1 MRQAIKV
8 ALLCIVIGFSL
19 GYLGL
24 SVHGIM
30 VEKAQAAKPSPTFQ
44 NPDIYIGGRHSSP
57 FTFGPPAN
65 TDPPFFDPF
74 TQSPTR
80 AMPHPR
86 PPQPPQDDATC
97 IGTADPCQLRK
108 VIRI

>member
-1 MRQAIKV
+1 MRKAIIV
-8 ALLCIVIGFSL
+8 AALCVVIGFSL
-19 GYLGL
+19 SYLGL

-30 VEKAQAAKPSPTFQ
+30 VEGGGLRGLGLFQ
-44 NPDIYIGGRHSSP
+44 NPDIYIPHPPSP

-74 TQSPTR
+74 TQSPSR
-80 AMPHPR
+80 AMPRPR

>member
-30 VEKAQAAKPSPTFQ
+30 VEKTQAAKPSPTFQ
-44 NPDIYIGGRHSSP
+44 NPDIYIGGKPDP
-57 FTFGPPAN
+57 FTFGA
-65 TDPPFFDPF
+65 PPFFDPF
-74 TQSPTR
+74 TQSPTL
-80 AMPHPR
+80 AVPR
-86 PPQPPQDDATC
+86 PQPPPRPEAPC
-97 IGTADPCQLRK
+97 FAAADPCQQRK